1 MASPFVVGYIT
12 AICPRNDGWSTPMR
26 TTPTTSKLLG
36 NDDELKVSTLI
47 KRRACVPSS
56 TAMVPVFAERI
67 STTTFRPSYF
77 IALSAPMSETWLSNA
92 LFASAS

>member
-1 MASPFVVGYIT
+1 MMTILPRKVGQ
-12 AICPRNDGWSTPMR
+12 STPHHTMPI
-26 TTPTTSKLLG
+26 TVKLLMK
-36 NDDELKVSTLI
+36 EAEEKVSTLM
-47 KRRACVPSS
+47 KRRACAPSS